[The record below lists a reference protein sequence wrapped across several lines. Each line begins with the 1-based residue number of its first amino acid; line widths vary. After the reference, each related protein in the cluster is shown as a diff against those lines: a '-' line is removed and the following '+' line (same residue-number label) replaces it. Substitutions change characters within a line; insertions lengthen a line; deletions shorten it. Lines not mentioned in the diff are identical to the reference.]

1 MIDLLGE
8 LEDEL
13 ARSAPPVAAALRP
26 GLARDRIDTLL
37 AQLPQP
43 IPEEVRTLY
52 SWHDGT
58 DEVQGAYRAEIYRGG
73 MFLPLEE
80 ALANRAGGMEG
91 AAGYW
96 DERWLPL
103 FTDEHAQFDAVVC
116 GVDGGQIVSFSC
128 VDLPDFDVEY
138 RSMGDFVR
146 SLLRRW
152 QLGVYSMNEWGGV
165 HLDRRALGALRREED
180 GDEPDV
186 PALVRSLCDG
196 GETEWLAALVRLRTR
211 LYPTAVP
218 ALIEMLLDPTAGRR
232 TYAAEVLGVIG
243 GAAAADALRRTAETD
258 HDELVR
264 RMAAIA
270 LRDMETIGQ

>member
-1 MIDLLGE
+1 MIDLLRE
-8 LEDEL
+8 LEAEL
-13 ARSAPPVAAALRP
+13 VRAAPPSAAALRP
-26 GLARDRIDTLL
+26 GLAADQIDELL
-37 AQLPQP
+37 SSLPHP
-43 IPEEVRTLY
+43 IPDELPALY
-52 SWHDGT
+52 AWHDGT
-58 DEVQGAYRAEIYRGG
+58 EEVQGAYRAEIYRGG

-103 FTDEHAQFDAVVC
+103 FTDEHALFDAVVC
-116 GVDGGQIVSFSC
+116 GPGGGQIVSFSY
-128 VDLPDFDVEY
+128 VDLPDFDVVY
-138 RSMGDFVR
+138 RSISDFVR
-146 SLLRRW
+146 SLVRRW

-186 PALVRSLCDG
+186 PALVRSLRDG

-218 ALIEMLLDPTAGRR
+218 ALIDMLLDPTAGRR

-264 RMAAIA
+264 QMAAVA
-270 LRDMETIGQ
+270 LRDMEPIGQ